1 MSLHIDFIYASEQR
15 SASLVSLKFVVRLLG
30 MLIPVAALLF
40 GSIAYFQTR
49 QVKIQLKAVEAHWK
63 TIEPVYLEAT
73 QLETDLASIRAIKK
87 EMDGWRNLRLE
98 WAKPLAAVRET
109 VPETVQFTS
118 LRFEENMKIEG
129 TVPVYHG
136 ELIIQGRARGTAPR
150 IDVEQLQSNLLEH
163 AHLVDIIHD
172 VVIPPG
178 SFQADPDRDA
188 EREHRIFSLRIPLI
202 PRRFQ

>member
-30 MLIPVAALLF
+30 MLIPVLLLLF

-49 QVKIQLKAVEAHWK
+49 QVKVELAAVEAHWK
-63 TIEPVYLEAT
+63 TIEPAYLEAR
-73 QLETDLASIRAIKK
+73 QLERDLESILAIKK
-87 EMDGWRNLRLE
+87 EIEGWHNLRLE
-98 WAKPLAAVRET
+98 WAKPLAAIRET
-109 VPETVQFTS
+109 VPATVQFTS
-118 LRFEENMKIEG
+118 LRSDESMQLAG
-129 TVPVYHG
+129 TVPVYRT
-136 ELIIQGRARGTAPR
+136 EIIIQGRARGPAPR

-188 EREHRIFSLRIPLI
+188 EREHRIFTLRAPLI
-202 PRRFQ
+202 PRRFE